1 MSMLFLAQFGEHVY
15 QFSTFLE
22 DLRRLTAEQQDNIV
36 DHWFALESGTYAEA
50 VNRMHAKKVYGRGKS
65 INHSLPCSTVFAVEG
80 VVNMALKEAQGRIG
94 QRHIEWIMEAVGT
107 AIVAQHLLD
116 RNDRDLLMMPWR
128 MRNTK
133 WEPKS
138 DVEQ

>member
-1 MSMLFLAQFGEHVY
+1 
-15 QFSTFLE
+15 
-22 DLRRLTAEQQDNIV
+22 
-36 DHWFALESGTYAEA
+36 
-50 VNRMHAKKVYGRGKS
+50 
-65 INHSLPCSTVFAVEG
+65 
-80 VVNMALKEAQGRIG
+80 
-94 QRHIEWIMEAVGT
+94 MEAVGT